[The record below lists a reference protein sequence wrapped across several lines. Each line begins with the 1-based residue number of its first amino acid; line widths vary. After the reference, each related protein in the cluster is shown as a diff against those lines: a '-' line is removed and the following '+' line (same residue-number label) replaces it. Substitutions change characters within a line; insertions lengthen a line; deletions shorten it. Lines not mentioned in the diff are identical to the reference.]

1 MGFGLLGSLL
11 FGFGVVFLALSGL
24 RALQTE
30 TGTTFTGDWSW
41 VPYLIMIFVLAL
53 GGALV
58 WLLRTAS
65 KRREGGPMTT
75 GTGQASGTVTRAD
88 IEAKL
93 AEIRGATDTTTEVA
107 QEATKPVLVI
117 VGIAVVLGAFLL
129 GRRRGQ
135 KRSTIVEVR
144 RI

>member
-1 MGFGLLGSLL
+1 
-11 FGFGVVFLALSGL
+11 
-24 RALQTE
+24 
-30 TGTTFTGDWSW
+30 
-41 VPYLIMIFVLAL
+41 
-53 GGALV
+53 
-58 WLLRTAS
+58 
-65 KRREGGPMTT
+65 MTT

-93 AEIRGATDTTTEVA
+93 AEIRGLADTTTEAA
-107 QEATKPVLVI
+107 QEAAKPVLVI
-117 VGIAVVLGAFLL
+117 VGVAVVLGAFLL